1 MENIS
6 QHLDSLIEI
15 TQKNVSET
23 AAPLEENVQ
32 TELAK
37 ILCVARKVKA
47 LIEVSRSK
55 QNKIKLSQSEAII
68 PNIKTVIFVLQGVP
82 NTILA
87 KKLRRDAEFTVRR
100 LENPF
105 TAFFINGF
113 KEFLYTTTT
122 PTKVIFGLLIALPVH
137 LAAPVILAHLL
148 TGANA
153 YLKPILSDPL
163 SFQPTVQKV
172 GVVPTTKED
181 SKNRLTQ
188 YEFNEGSALLILSA
202 IAGATGSVVSILTRI
217 EQYRNEEYGDTLLP
231 IFIGGFKPVIGAFF
245 GILVFALV
253 NSTLLPI
260 SITRDD
266 ARPATKWFAFL
277 AIAFVIGFSERFA
290 KDIVSQT
297 ERILPGDTSNKET
310 ANRETAELPVSD
322 ESAKNKP
329 IEEK

>member
-1 MENIS
+1 M
-6 QHLDSLIEI
+6 
-15 TQKNVSET
+15 
-23 AAPLEENVQ
+23 
-32 TELAK
+32 
-37 ILCVARKVKA
+37 
-47 LIEVSRSK
+47 
-55 QNKIKLSQSEAII
+55 
-68 PNIKTVIFVLQGVP
+68 
-82 NTILA
+82 
-87 KKLRRDAEFTVRR
+87 
-100 LENPF
+100 
-105 TAFFINGF
+105 
-113 KEFLYTTTT
+113 
-122 PTKVIFGLLIALPVH
+122 
-137 LAAPVILAHLL
+137 
-148 TGANA
+148 
-153 YLKPILSDPL
+153 SDPL

-231 IFIGGFKPVIGAFF
+231 IFIGGFKHVIGAFF